1 MEIVWLV
8 IRYLGGASIALAGAY
23 FDYDYKRKKKEKEN
37 NMRLFDEQDNCF
49 QDAYL
54 KCCIRYAKGEIAAL
68 NLPSSTDVIAL
79 AVQYDVSYFLF
90 PIDFAGQNLEN
101 IPAFTGNRPIKRPQ

>member
-1 MEIVWLV
+1 MVQHLAILL
-8 IRYLGGASIALAGAY
+8 IKILIGTSLGLIGIYNA
-23 FDYDYKRKKKEKEN
+23 KRKKK
-37 NMRLFDEQDNCF
+37 MRLFDEQDNCF

-79 AVQYDVSYFLF
+79 AVQYDASFFLE
-90 PIDFAGQNLEN
+90 PIDFNGQNLEN
-101 IPAFTGNRPIKRPQ
+101 ITAFVGPRPIKRP